1 MLTKKNQYGVNNP
14 MSVKTI
20 PDGYHSVTPYLSIK
34 GASDAIEFYKKAFD
48 AIELFRLDMPG
59 GIIGHAEIQIGNSR
73 IMIADPCDDVSFG
86 DPKALSGTTVGL
98 YVYVNDV
105 DAMYSQAVDAG
116 AKAVKLVEDQFYGD
130 RIGTIE
136 DPYGHRWFLATHK
149 EDLTPEELN
158 KRAGDLFKQDA
169 SD

>member
-1 MLTKKNQYGVNNP
+1 

-20 PDGYHSVTPYLSIK
+20 PDGYHSITPYLSIK
-34 GASDAIEFYKKAFD
+34 GAADAIEFYKKAFD

-59 GIIGHAEIQIGNSR
+59 GIIGHSEIQIGNSR

-86 DPKALSGTTVGL
+86 DPKTLGGSTVGL
-98 YVYVNDV
+98 YAYVNDV
-105 DAMYSQAVDAG
+105 DAMHSQAVAAG
-116 AKAVKLVEDQFYGD
+116 AKIIDPVEDQFYGD
-130 RIGTIE
+130 RTGTIE

-158 KRAGDLFKQDA
+158 KRAKELFKQDA
-169 SD
+169 SG

>member
-1 MLTKKNQYGVNNP
+1 MP
-14 MSVKTI
+14 VKAI

-86 DPKALSGTTVGL
+86 DPKTLGGSTVGL
-98 YVYVNDV
+98 YVYVDDV
-105 DAMYSQAVDAG
+105 DRMYSQSVAAG
-116 AKAVKLVEDQFYGD
+116 AKSINPIEDQFYGD

-136 DPYGHRWFLATHK
+136 DPYGHRWFIATHK

-158 KRAGDLFKQDA
+158 KRAENLFEQEK

>member
-1 MLTKKNQYGVNNP
+1 
-14 MSVKTI
+14 MSVKAI

-34 GASDAIEFYKKAFD
+34 GAADAIEFYKKAFD
-48 AIELFRLDMPG
+48 AIELFRLDAPG

-73 IMIADPCDDVSFG
+73 IMIADPCDEASFG
-86 DPKALSGTTVGL
+86 DPKTLGGSTVGL

-105 DAMYSQAVDAG
+105 DAMYSKAVAAG
-116 AKAVKLVEDQFYGD
+116 AKSIKPVEDQFYGD
-130 RIGTIE
+130 RTGTIE

-149 EDLTPEELN
+149 EELTPEELN
-158 KRAGDLFKQDA
+158 MRMEDLFKQGA

>member
-1 MLTKKNQYGVNNP
+1 

-34 GASDAIEFYKKAFD
+34 GADAAIEFYRKAFD
-48 AIELFRLDMPG
+48 AIELFRLTMPG
-59 GIIGHAEIQIGNSR
+59 GIIGHAEIQIGSSR
-73 IMIADPCDDVSFG
+73 IMVADPCDDVSFG
-86 DPKALSGTTVGL
+86 DPKTLGGSTVGL

-105 DAMYSQAVDAG
+105 DAMYSQAVAAG
-116 AKAVKLVEDQFYGD
+116 AKIVNPVEDQFYGD
-130 RIGTIE
+130 RTGTIE

-158 KRAGDLFKQDA
+158 KRAEALFKQDT
-169 SD
+169 SG

>member
-1 MLTKKNQYGVNNP
+1 MP
-14 MSVKTI
+14 VKAI
-20 PDGYHSVTPYLSIK
+20 PDGYHSITPYLSIK
-34 GASDAIEFYKKAFD
+34 GASNAIEFYKKAFD

-59 GIIGHAEIQIGNSR
+59 GIIGHAEVQIGNSR

-86 DPKALSGTTVGL
+86 DPKTLGGSTVGL
-98 YVYVNDV
+98 YVYVDDV
-105 DAMYSQAVDAG
+105 DKMYSQSLATG
-116 AKAVKLVEDQFYGD
+116 AKSINPVEDQFYGD

-136 DPYGHRWFLATHK
+136 DPYGHRWFIATHK

-158 KRAGDLFKQDA
+158 KRAEDLFKQEK

>member
-1 MLTKKNQYGVNNP
+1 
-14 MSVKTI
+14 MSVKSI

-86 DPKALSGTTVGL
+86 DPKILGGSTVGL
-98 YVYVNDV
+98 YVYVDDV
-105 DAMYSQAVDAG
+105 DRMYSQSVAAG
-116 AKAVKLVEDQFYGD
+116 AKSINPIEDQFYGD

-136 DPYGHRWFLATHK
+136 DPYGHRWFIATHK

-158 KRAGDLFKQDA
+158 KRAENLFEKEK

>member
-1 MLTKKNQYGVNNP
+1 MT
-14 MSVKTI
+14 VKAI
-20 PDGYHSVTPYLSIK
+20 PDGYHSVTPYLSVK

-73 IMIADPCDDVSFG
+73 IMIADPCDDVSFA
-86 DPKALSGTTVGL
+86 DPKTLGGSTVGL
-98 YVYVNDV
+98 YVYVDDV
-105 DAMYSQAVDAG
+105 DRMFSQSVAAG
-116 AKAVKLVEDQFYGD
+116 AKSVKPVEDQFYGD

-136 DPYGHRWFLATHK
+136 DPYGHRWFIATHI

-158 KRAGDLFKQDA
+158 TRAENLFEQEK
-169 SD
+169 

>member
-1 MLTKKNQYGVNNP
+1 
-14 MSVKTI
+14 MSVKPI
-20 PDGYHSVTPYLSIK
+20 PDGYHSITPYLSIK
-34 GASDAIEFYKKAFD
+34 GAADAIEFYKKAFD

-59 GIIGHAEIQIGNSR
+59 GGIGHAEIQIGTSR

-86 DPKALSGTTVGL
+86 DPKTLGGSTVGL

-105 DAMYSQAVDAG
+105 DAMHSQAVAAG
-116 AKAVKLVEDQFYGD
+116 AITINPVEDQFYGD
-130 RIGTIE
+130 RTGTIE

-158 KRAGDLFKQDA
+158 KRAEALFKQDA

>member
-1 MLTKKNQYGVNNP
+1 MP
-14 MSVKTI
+14 VKAI

-34 GASDAIEFYKKAFD
+34 GASDAIEFYKKAFN

-86 DPKALSGTTVGL
+86 DPKTLGGSTVGL
-98 YVYVNDV
+98 YIYADDV
-105 DAMYSQAVDAG
+105 DKMYSQSIDAG
-116 AKAVKLVEDQFYGD
+116 AKSINPVEDQFYGD

-136 DPYGHRWFLATHK
+136 DPYGHRWFIATHK

-158 KRAGDLFKQDA
+158 KRAEALFETVK

>member
-1 MLTKKNQYGVNNP
+1 MP
-14 MSVKTI
+14 VKAI

-86 DPKALSGTTVGL
+86 DPKSLGGSTVGL
-98 YVYVNDV
+98 YLYVDDV
-105 DAMYSQAVDAG
+105 DRMYSQSLTAG
-116 AKAVKLVEDQFYGD
+116 ANSINPVEDQFYGD
-130 RIGTIE
+130 RTGTIE
-136 DPYGHRWFLATHK
+136 DPYGHRWFIATHK

-158 KRAGDLFKQDA
+158 KRAEGLFKQEKM
-169 SD
+169 

>member
-1 MLTKKNQYGVNNP
+1 MP
-14 MSVKTI
+14 VKAI

-59 GIIGHAEIQIGNSR
+59 GIIEHAEIQIGNSR

-86 DPKALSGTTVGL
+86 DPKTLGGSTVGL
-98 YVYVNDV
+98 YVYVDDV
-105 DAMYSQAVDAG
+105 DRMYSQSVAAG
-116 AKAVKLVEDQFYGD
+116 AKSINPVEDQFYGD

-136 DPYGHRWFLATHK
+136 DPYGHRWFIATHK
-149 EDLTPEELN
+149 EDLTPEEIN
-158 KRAGDLFKQDA
+158 KRVEDLFEQEE

>member
-1 MLTKKNQYGVNNP
+1 MP
-14 MSVKTI
+14 VKAI

-34 GASDAIEFYKKAFD
+34 GASGAISFYEKAFD

-86 DPKALSGTTVGL
+86 DPKTLGGSTVGL
-98 YVYVNDV
+98 YVYVDDV
-105 DAMYSQAVDAG
+105 DGMYSQSVAAG
-116 AKAVKLVEDQFYGD
+116 AKSINPVEDQFYGD
-130 RIGTIE
+130 RTCTIE
-136 DPYGHRWFLATHK
+136 DPYGHRWFIATHK

-158 KRAGDLFKQDA
+158 KRAEELFKQ
-169 SD
+169 

>member
-1 MLTKKNQYGVNNP
+1 MP
-14 MSVKTI
+14 VKAI

-34 GASDAIEFYKKAFD
+34 NASDAIEFYKKAFN

-73 IMIADPCDDVSFG
+73 IMLADPCDDVSFG
-86 DPKALSGTTVGL
+86 DPKTLGGSTVGL
-98 YVYVNDV
+98 YVYVDDV
-105 DAMYSQAVDAG
+105 DGMYSQSVAAG
-116 AKAVKLVEDQFYGD
+116 AKQINPVEDQFYGD

-136 DPYGHRWFLATHK
+136 DPYGHRWFIATHK

-158 KRAGDLFKQDA
+158 KRAEDLFKQE